1 MAQPVLPRTT
11 CPQCNGTGVT
21 RAVAERG
28 TDAVIVQTTCG
39 LCGGSG
45 NLPTFAVE
53 PPAPPPPPMP
63 PAPALEVWPLLIPL
77 ALFILFFLYLWL

>member
-45 NLPTFAVE
+45 NLP
-53 PPAPPPPPMP
+53 PAPPPPPMP